1 MTLTRRTSWTERER
15 EREREREI
23 EREREREKQVFRMA
37 VERSESAVTD
47 LRGSGAEW
55 TAGLAGGVS
64 SLSRCKTN
72 KQLNKTIINK

>member
-1 MTLTRRTSWTERER
+1 MNGICWTERER
-15 EREREREI
+15 

-55 TAGLAGGVS
+55 TAGLAGGVC
-64 SLSRCKTN
+64 SLTTAVLLQN
-72 KQLNKTIINK
+72 KQTSK